1 MVGLAAHPVPP
12 GPGLGAAPLKLT
24 GRDFRRAALPDFGLT
39 GDAVFYRRVQEEGE
53 HCREWEKNADPD
65 GSQFPR
71 AKRHDDKV
79 IAAIRLN

>member
-1 MVGLAAHPVPP
+1 
-12 GPGLGAAPLKLT
+12 
-24 GRDFRRAALPDFGLT
+24 LPDFGLT